1 MSINRTARSPFS
13 LAAAAPLVILM
24 WSTIAVAQSYPAIS
38 SPFNAWDYFVN
49 VTFADINN
57 NSGRDTNGYGDYTA
71 ITGNVNSGSSYTLS
85 CTMGSELEPGWPQY
99 IKVWFDWN
107 QNYSFDDDGE
117 AYTIITAGTTVGPHS
132 ASIAVPSSATAGST
146 RMRIVVRAS
155 QDLSPPPNAGTIDFG
170 EAEDYTI
177 TVTGTPEIDVQGN
190 SVSIADGDTTP
201 STSDHTDFETAAVSG
216 GTVTRTFTIRNTG
229 NADLNLTGDPKVAIS
244 GAQADDFTV
253 VSQPSSPVSPSGSS
267 TFDVRFDPSASGL
280 RAASISIANN
290 DSDENPY
297 DFSIQGTGNADPV
310 ITQGASTT
318 LTTTLNTAEVITLDA
333 TDVDSPTLTW
343 SILTQATDGTA
354 EVDTPDTGASMD
366 VTYTP
371 DPGYVGADSF
381 IVQVSDGGGG
391 TDSITVNVTVN
402 KATPTVD
409 TWPTAS
415 AIVYGQTLASST
427 LSGGDASVGGTFAF
441 DSPATVPDAG
451 TYIADVTFTPTDTAR
466 YNTVAGTVDVA
477 VNAPPEITRQ
487 STSVT
492 VDAGATV
499 YFWAVATGSTPLN
512 YQWKRNGSNIS
523 GATSAAHGILS
534 AQLSHEGTYTCR
546 VWNAFGEDTSDPAT
560 LSVHAGPVITTNPAS
575 PTFAQ
580 WTSIEHVWVHAT
592 GSPPLN
598 YQWKKDDVDISGATS
613 AAHGIRW
620 VKLSDA
626 GNYTCRVWNSYGD
639 VVSLPGTVTVTP
651 ADMAPV
657 ILTQPQS
664 RTVAPGAIVH
674 FWVDATGSSPF
685 HYQWRLDSLNIPG
698 GTSRAHGIMNAQAQ
712 HEGEY
717 TCKVSNDF
725 GDTTS
730 DPGTLTIE

>member
-38 SPFNAWDYFVN
+38 SDINAWDYFVN
-49 VTFADINN
+49 VTFAGINN
-57 NSGRDTNGYGDYTA
+57 NSGSDPNGYGDYTA

-85 CTMGSELEPGWPQY
+85 CTMGSELDPSWPQY
-99 IKVWFDWN
+99 IKAWFDWN

-117 AYTIITAGTTVGPHS
+117 AYTIVTAGTTVGPHS

-201 STSDHTDFETAAVSG
+201 STSDHTDFGTAAVSG
-216 GTVTRTFTIRNTG
+216 GTVTRTFTIRNIG
-229 NADLNLTGDPKVAIS
+229 SANVNLTGDPKVAIS

-267 TFDVRFDPSASGL
+267 TFDVQFDPSASGL

-290 DSDENPY
+290 DGDENPY

-343 SILTQATDGTA
+343 SILTPATDGTA

-371 DPGYVGADSF
+371 DPGYVGPDSF
-381 IVQVSDGGGG
+381 VVQVSDGGGG

-402 KATPTVD
+402 
-409 TWPTAS
+409 
-415 AIVYGQTLASST
+415 
-427 LSGGDASVGGTFAF
+427 
-441 DSPATVPDAG
+441 
-451 TYIADVTFTPTDTAR
+451 
-466 YNTVAGTVDVA
+466 
-477 VNAPPEITRQ
+477 APPDITTQPQ
-487 STSVT
+487 SRT
-492 VDAGATV
+492 VSQGAMV
-499 YFWAVATGSTPLN
+499 HFWVVASGTAPLS
-512 YQWKRNGSNIS
+512 YQWKHNGSNIS

-546 VWNAFGEDTSDPAT
+546 VWNAYGEDTSDPAT

-580 WTSIEHVWVHAT
+580 WTSIAHVWVHAT

-613 AAHGIRW
+613 AAHGMRW
-620 VKLSDA
+620 VKLTDA
-626 GNYTCRVWNSYGD
+626 GNYTCRVWNTYGD
-639 VVSLPGTVTVTP
+639 VVSLPGTVSVTP
-651 ADMAPV
+651 ADIAPV

-664 RTVAPGAIVH
+664 RTVAPGTRLH
-674 FWVDATGSSPF
+674 FWVDATGSPPL
-685 HYQWRLDSLNIPG
+685 HYQWRLNSVNIPG
-698 GTSRAHGIMNAQAQ
+698 GTSRAHGILSAQVQ

-730 DPGTLTIE
+730 DPGTLTIEPGK

>member
-1 MSINRTARSPFS
+1 
-13 LAAAAPLVILM
+13 
-24 WSTIAVAQSYPAIS
+24 
-38 SPFNAWDYFVN
+38 
-49 VTFADINN
+49 
-57 NSGRDTNGYGDYTA
+57 
-71 ITGNVNSGSSYTLS
+71 
-85 CTMGSELEPGWPQY
+85 
-99 IKVWFDWN
+99 
-107 QNYSFDDDGE
+107 
-117 AYTIITAGTTVGPHS
+117 
-132 ASIAVPSSATAGST
+132 
-146 RMRIVVRAS
+146 MRIVVRAS

-201 STSDHTDFETAAVSG
+201 STSDHTDFGTAAVSG
-216 GTVTRTFTIRNTG
+216 GTVTRTFTIRNIG
-229 NADLNLTGDPKVAIS
+229 SANVNLTGDPKVAIS

-267 TFDVRFDPSASGL
+267 TFDVQFDPSASGL

-290 DSDENPY
+290 DGDENPY

-343 SILTQATDGTA
+343 SILTPATDGTA

-371 DPGYVGADSF
+371 DPGYVGPDSF
-381 IVQVSDGGGG
+381 VVQVSDGGGG

-402 KATPTVD
+402 
-409 TWPTAS
+409 
-415 AIVYGQTLASST
+415 
-427 LSGGDASVGGTFAF
+427 
-441 DSPATVPDAG
+441 
-451 TYIADVTFTPTDTAR
+451 
-466 YNTVAGTVDVA
+466 
-477 VNAPPEITRQ
+477 APPDITTQPQ
-487 STSVT
+487 SRT
-492 VDAGATV
+492 VSQGAMV
-499 YFWAVATGSTPLN
+499 HFWVVASGTAPLS
-512 YQWKRNGSNIS
+512 YQWKHNGSNIS

-546 VWNAFGEDTSDPAT
+546 VWNAYGEDTSDPAT

-580 WTSIEHVWVHAT
+580 WTSIAHVWVHAT

-613 AAHGIRW
+613 AAHGMRW
-620 VKLSDA
+620 VKLTDA
-626 GNYTCRVWNSYGD
+626 GNYTCRVWNTYGD
-639 VVSLPGTVTVTP
+639 VVSLPGTVSVTP
-651 ADMAPV
+651 ADIAPV

-664 RTVAPGAIVH
+664 RTVAPGTRLH
-674 FWVDATGSSPF
+674 FWVDATGSPPL
-685 HYQWRLDSLNIPG
+685 HYQWRLNSVNIPG
-698 GTSRAHGIMNAQAQ
+698 GTSRAHGILSAQVQ

-730 DPGTLTIE
+730 DPGTLTIEPGK